1 VSREGGYIL
10 MDKKRR
16 DFLKI
21 AGVTTLAGLGGT
33 AVVDRLMTGSSPV
46 NARAE
51 HGEAAEGHGAVV
63 DNDSSPY
70 REGEQSG
77 KRLGMVVDLRKF
89 REHPELLDKIVQACH
104 HEHNVPNFPNKKDVV
119 KWIWPTGF
127 ENAFPEH
134 SNYHLDEESEANK
147 VPVFCNHCDEPPCVK
162 ACPTR
167 ATFKNKDGIVAMDYH
182 RCIGCRFCMAACPYG
197 MRSFNWRD
205 PRAGLDMNNLNPRF
219 PTRMRGVVE
228 KCNLCAE
235 RVGIGKLPKC
245 AEVCAETKAMIFGDL
260 NDPKS
265 EIRKVLKENF
275 TIQRKPSAGT
285 HPSVFYIV

>member
-1 VSREGGYIL
+1 

-33 AVVDRLMTGSSPV
+33 AVVDRLVSGSSPV
-46 NARAE
+46 QARAAHE
-51 HGEAAEGHGAVV
+51 VDPEALHPKKEAGHGGHGEEEA
-63 DNDSSPY
+63 
-70 REGEQSG
+70 RSG
-77 KRLGMVVDLRKF
+77 VRLGMVIDLRKF
-89 REHPELLDKIVQACH
+89 REEPELMEKVVAACH
-104 HEHNVPNFPNKKDVV
+104 HEHNVPHFENKKDEV
-119 KWIWPTGF
+119 KWIWPTEF

-134 SNYHLDEESEANK
+134 SNYHKDKATLDHE
-147 VPVFCNHCDEPPCVK
+147 VLVLCNHCDSPPCVK

-167 ATFKNKDGIVAMDYH
+167 ATFKAENGIVAMDYH

-197 MRSFNWRD
+197 SRSFNWRD
-205 PRAGLDMNNLNPRF
+205 PRAGLDMNNLNPKF

-228 KCNLCAE
+228 KCNFCAE
-235 RVGIGKLPKC
+235 RIGLGLPPKC
-245 AEVCAETKAMIFGDL
+245 VEVCEGTGAMTFGNL
-260 NDPKS
+260 NDPTS
-265 EIRKVLKENF
+265 EIRQILRENF